1 MDSIRVDEL
10 YSLFRRCLP
19 GAVRAEDTAR
29 AILADEQNTVLERRD
44 AEGALVAA
52 SVMHGDVIYMLC
64 VDEHMRGRGIGSE
77 LLAESENVMRGR
89 GFDSVR
95 VGAGD
100 EYLVPGVPVR
110 TPPHDE
116 ALPLRLDAWLN
127 DDARRFFEKR
137 GYVHDWGECNCFDMR
152 MELKELPCDAPAV
165 GEERAGILCRWAR
178 EEDMPAACACTDD
191 AEPSFTR
198 YYADKTLYVPGNP
211 SRALVAECEGG
222 VRGVLI
228 VSRETEG
235 KGLGSVG
242 CTAVANAWQGRGIA
256 SRMVLTGTRSLR
268 DSGLEQ
274 GFLGY
279 TYSGLE
285 RLYGRSGYRVSA
297 LYFMAR
303 KALERND

>member
-64 VDEHMRGRGIGSE
+64 VDEHMRGRG
-77 LLAESENVMRGR
+77 
-89 GFDSVR
+89 FDRVR

-165 GEERAGILCRWAR
+165 GEERNGILCRWAR

-303 KALERND
+303 KALKRND